1 MRVSS
6 EKREVY
12 HSMDV
17 IKKVNELEKQY
28 RSVYWTHVEDD
39 LYVYKPIGR
48 RDYKNIVMDE
58 ELSIDD
64 KKDKIVQTCILIPE
78 DFDVDDC
85 VAGIPEILYEQI
97 IKNSLLES
105 DYSVNGAIN
114 YFRTEMFDLQNQITC
129 IINEAFPQFDIEEIE
144 NWDIEQTA
152 KYLSRAEWKL
162 QNFRNFK
169 FSDEYLALSQQTS
182 EQKEETVEEEKPKQ
196 ETKQN
201 KTGNKKAKEKLTP
214 EKLAEL
220 KAKFPD
226 IHWDDD
232 VIMNQ
237 GIEGMRDS
245 VDTLAP
251 ALRPG
256 F

>member
-1 MRVSS
+1 MF
-6 EKREVY
+6 
-12 HSMDV
+12 
-17 IKKVNELEKQY
+17 
-28 RSVYWTHVEDD
+28 
-39 LYVYKPIGR
+39 
-48 RDYKNIVMDE
+48 

-162 QNFRNFK
+162 QNFRNFQ
-169 FSDEYLALSQQTS
+169 FNEEYFNAM
-182 EQKEETVEEEKPKQ
+182 EEANKEEEVKEVPKEEPKDN
-196 ETKQN
+196 KQN
-201 KTGNKKAKEKLTP
+201 AKQKEKLTP
-214 EKLAEL
+214 EKLAKL
-220 KAKFPD
+220 KAQFPEINWEAD
-226 IHWDDD
+226 SVMSD
-232 VIMNQ
+232 

-251 ALRPG
+251 ALRTG
-256 F
+256 MW